1 MKITHILSSGFL
13 VFVSLIGIHKVYG
26 QDSLQ
31 IILAAGDDAYSE
43 GAYDVALERYMD
55 IDTTLGSFVY
65 FYNLGNIY
73 YKLGNYPKAIL
84 NYERAKKINPLDE
97 DLLHNLTMAQQKIP
111 DRIEE
116 LPSLMVE
123 DFWTNLLATGNLSR
137 WAWLCLLSLFLGL
150 GLLSVQLFLKNHGLR
165 RTLITLGS
173 IFLLTSFV
181 FLMVARST
189 YKRIQNNTT
198 AIVMESNVDVKG
210 APSESGVLVF
220 MLHEGS
226 KIWILQEQKDWF
238 EVRIANGSVGW
249 IKKSSCEVI

>member
-1 MKITHILSSGFL
+1 MKMTYLLSAACLVFLSFMGVNNAYAQDPLEILS
-13 VFVSLIGIHKVYG
+13 
-26 QDSLQ
+26 
-31 IILAAGDDAYSE
+31 AGDDAYSE
-43 GAYDVALERYMD
+43 GKYEEALEHYMAVD
-55 IDTTLGSFVY
+55 STLGSFVY
-65 FYNLGNIY
+65 FYNLGNIH
-73 YKLGNYPKAIL
+73 YKLGDYPKAIL
-84 NYERAKKINPLDE
+84 NYERAKKIDPLSE

-150 GLLSVQLFLKNHGLR
+150 GLLSLQLFLNSNGLR
-165 RTLITLGS
+165 RTLISLGS
-173 IFLLTSFV
+173 VLLLASFV

-198 AIVMESNVDVKG
+198 AILMEENVDVKG
-210 APSESGVLVF
+210 APSETGVLIL
-220 MLHEGS
+220 MLHEGT
-226 KIWILQEQKDWF
+226 KVWILQDQKDWF

-249 IKKSSCEVI
+249 IKKSSCEII